1 MTENKIFKLATFFRV
16 FGDESRLKILFLLK
30 DNSYRVTDIAAKLN
44 MSQSAVSHQL
54 QVLRL
59 LDLVKMNRQRKE
71 IFYMLGDHHI
81 NTILEDGVEHITEVN
96 DE

>member
-1 MTENKIFKLATFFRV
+1 MTENKIFKLATFF
-16 FGDESRLKILFLLK
+16 FFFCDESRLKILFLLK

-54 QVLRL
+54 QVLRQ
-59 LDLVKMNRQRKE
+59 LDLVKMNRQGKE
-71 IFYMLGDHHI
+71 IFYMLADHHI

>member
-1 MTENKIFKLATFFRV
+1 
-16 FGDESRLKILFLLK
+16 
-30 DNSYRVTDIAAKLN
+30 

-54 QVLRL
+54 QVLRQ
-59 LDLVKMNRQRKE
+59 LDLVKMNRQGKE
-71 IFYMLGDHHI
+71 IFYMLADHHI